1 MDERIKYL
9 YIAFLRD
16 KTKTIMTHPY
26 SCYSNYKDDPF
37 DPSVP
42 VYYEWDH
49 PHNGDPNYSVLFNLG
64 DPPEEWVRNRCS
76 YRFTPGGWARSHS
89 AKYAWCKSRAPG

>member
-9 YIAFLRD
+9 YIAFLKH
-16 KTKTIMTHPY
+16 KTTTLMTHPY
-26 SCYSNYKDDPF
+26 YRDESRPE
-37 DPSVP
+37 VP

-64 DPPEEWVRNRCS
+64 DPPGTWARNLRDRGRYS
-76 YRFTPGGWARSHS
+76 MAPGGWCRVPDGP
-89 AKYAWCKSRAPG
+89 KFK